1 MSRLKSER
9 LVKETQINRMEMSV
23 SEKADQ
29 IDELHRQL
37 RQVTDTASLLVFLL
51 NDSHIVIQK
60 CSFA

>member
-51 NDSHIVIQK
+51 NDSHSIIQK